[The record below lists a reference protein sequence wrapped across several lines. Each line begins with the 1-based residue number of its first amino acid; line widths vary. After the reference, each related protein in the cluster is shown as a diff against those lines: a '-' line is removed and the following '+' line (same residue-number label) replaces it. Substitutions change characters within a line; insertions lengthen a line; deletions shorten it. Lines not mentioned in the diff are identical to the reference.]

1 MSKEKNSSGFAV
13 FVILAGIVIL
23 LFNMDML
30 KLDMFWGIIHLWPLL
45 LIIAGLSIIFRNVRY
60 MDVVLWLVFIGIVI
74 SYSYLNLDEKSWTI
88 GEDTEVKA
96 YMYEIE
102 DIETGMIDLNIPT
115 GSVEISAND
124 IEQFDYSLPVNCKS
138 HTVDTEDSHLLF
150 KVDDDQSN
158 DFSLY
163 FQNRKYDL
171 VIPTSGVWDMRIDG
185 AVINTIIDLK
195 DIVVNDVRVNF
206 AVGDVKIII
215 DDYHQSNYD
224 IDFAIGNVVVDIP
237 DDANAKIYYSGA
249 ISSIDVP
256 EGFVK
261 KGDVYYSSNYDESAD
276 YLNIKVD
283 LAIGNVEIE

>member
-115 GSVEISAND
+115 GSVEISVND
-124 IEQFDYSLPVNCKS
+124 IDQFDYSLPENCKS
-138 HTVDTEDSHLLF
+138 HTVETENSHFLF
-150 KVDDDQSN
+150 KVDDDQSI

-163 FQNRKYDL
+163 FQNRKYDID
-171 VIPTSGVWDMRIDG
+171 VPNTGVWDMRIDG

-195 DIVVNDVRVNF
+195 DIDVNDVRVNF

-215 DDYHQSNYD
+215 DDYYQSNYD

>member
-261 KGDVYYSSNYDESAD
+261 KGDVYYSSNYDESMD